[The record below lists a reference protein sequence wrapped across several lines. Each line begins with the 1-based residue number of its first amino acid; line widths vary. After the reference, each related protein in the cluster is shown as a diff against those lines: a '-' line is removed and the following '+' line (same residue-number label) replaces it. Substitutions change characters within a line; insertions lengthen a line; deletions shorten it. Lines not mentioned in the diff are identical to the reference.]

1 MQKNKADFQKVGS
14 YFSPGLNVMY
24 GDAKGNIAW
33 WATGK
38 LYKHND
44 GVDTHF
50 ILDGS
55 SGKDDITEYMDFSKN
70 PSAVNPEWNFVY
82 SIIRLKQ
89 LMAFYILVIIFQK
102 TELKELQLLEPKSD
116 WTKESVGKCSTII
129 LH

>member
-1 MQKNKADFQKVGS
+1 MRFTLFHMQNKADFQRWLL
-14 YFSPGLNVMY
+14 FQPGLNVMY

-55 SGKDDITEYMDFSKN
+55 LGKT
-70 PSAVNPEWNFVY
+70 
-82 SIIRLKQ
+82 
-89 LMAFYILVIIFQK
+89 ILLNIWISQ
-102 TELKELQLLEPKSD
+102 
-116 WTKESVGKCSTII
+116 ESVSKPRMELCIFS
-129 LH
+129 

>member
-1 MQKNKADFQKVGS
+1 LIYTQQPIHILDAVYTLSHAKNKADFQKGCS
-14 YFSPGLNVMY
+14 YFSPGIKRD

-55 SGKDDITEYMDFSKN
+55 SERRY
-70 PSAVNPEWNFVY
+70 Y
-82 SIIRLKQ
+82 
-89 LMAFYILVIIFQK
+89 
-102 TELKELQLLEPKSD
+102 
-116 WTKESVGKCSTII
+116 
-129 LH
+129 

>member
-1 MQKNKADFQKVGS
+1 MEQFLDCSICRCCQQPTTIHFTPRHAKTKQIFKRGGS

-55 SGKDDITEYMDFSKN
+55 SGKDDITEYMDFSK
-70 PSAVNPEWNFVY
+70 
-82 SIIRLKQ
+82 IRRQ
-89 LMAFYILVIIFQK
+89 
-102 TELKELQLLEPKSD
+102 
-116 WTKESVGKCSTII
+116 
-129 LH
+129 

>member
-1 MQKNKADFQKVGS
+1 MRFTLFTCKKQKQIKGGS

-44 GVDTHF
+44 GVETHF

-55 SGKDDITEYMDFSKN
+55 SGKTILLNIWIS
-70 PSAVNPEWNFVY
+70 PR
-82 SIIRLKQ
+82 IRRQ
-89 LMAFYILVIIFQK
+89 
-102 TELKELQLLEPKSD
+102 
-116 WTKESVGKCSTII
+116 
-129 LH
+129 

>member
-1 MQKNKADFQKVGS
+1 
-14 YFSPGLNVMY
+14 MY

-82 SIIRLKQ
+82 SANNQ
-89 LMAFYILVIIFQK
+89 AEAVDGFYILVIIFQK
-102 TELKELQLLEPKSD
+102 TELKELPSY
-116 WTKESVGKCSTII
+116 
-129 LH
+129 

>member
-1 MQKNKADFQKVGS
+1 LDYTQQPIHILDAVYTLSHAKQSRFSKGCS
-14 YFSPGLNVMY
+14 YFSGLNVMY

-55 SGKDDITEYMDFSKN
+55 SEKIY
-70 PSAVNPEWNFVY
+70 
-82 SIIRLKQ
+82 
-89 LMAFYILVIIFQK
+89 
-102 TELKELQLLEPKSD
+102 
-116 WTKESVGKCSTII
+116 
-129 LH
+129 

>member
-1 MQKNKADFQKVGS
+1 MQNKADFQKGCS

-70 PSAVNPEWNFVY
+70 P
-82 SIIRLKQ
+82 RQ
-89 LMAFYILVIIFQK
+89 
-102 TELKELQLLEPKSD
+102 
-116 WTKESVGKCSTII
+116 
-129 LH
+129 

>member
-1 MQKNKADFQKVGS
+1 
-14 YFSPGLNVMY
+14 MY

-55 SGKDDITEYMDFSKN
+55 SGKDDITEYMDFPES
-70 PSAVNPEWNFVY
+70 SANPEWNFVY
-82 SIIRLKQ
+82 SANNQ
-89 LMAFYILVIIFQK
+89 AEAVDGFYILVIIFQK
-102 TELKELQLLEPKSD
+102 TELKELPSY
-116 WTKESVGKCSTII
+116 
-129 LH
+129 

>member
-1 MQKNKADFQKVGS
+1 LDLHNNPFILDAVYTLSHAKKADFQKGLS

-55 SGKDDITEYMDFSKN
+55 SGKT
-70 PSAVNPEWNFVY
+70 
-82 SIIRLKQ
+82 
-89 LMAFYILVIIFQK
+89 ILLNIWISQ
-102 TELKELQLLEPKSD
+102 
-116 WTKESVGKCSTII
+116 ESVGSKPRMELCIFS
-129 LH
+129 

>member
-1 MQKNKADFQKVGS
+1 MQNKADFQKGGS

-55 SGKDDITEYMDFSKN
+55 SEKTILLNIWISPRILGSKPRMELCIFS
-70 PSAVNPEWNFVY
+70 
-82 SIIRLKQ
+82 
-89 LMAFYILVIIFQK
+89 
-102 TELKELQLLEPKSD
+102 
-116 WTKESVGKCSTII
+116 
-129 LH
+129 

>member
-1 MQKNKADFQKVGS
+1 MRFTLFACKNKADFQKGCS

-55 SGKDDITEYMDFSKN
+55 SGKTILLNIWIS
-70 PSAVNPEWNFVY
+70 PR
-82 SIIRLKQ
+82 IRRQ
-89 LMAFYILVIIFQK
+89 
-102 TELKELQLLEPKSD
+102 
-116 WTKESVGKCSTII
+116 
-129 LH
+129 

>member
-1 MQKNKADFQKVGS
+1 MQKTKQIFKRGGS

-44 GVDTHF
+44 GVETHF

-55 SGKDDITEYMDFSKN
+55 SERRY
-70 PSAVNPEWNFVY
+70 Y
-82 SIIRLKQ
+82 
-89 LMAFYILVIIFQK
+89 
-102 TELKELQLLEPKSD
+102 
-116 WTKESVGKCSTII
+116 
-129 LH
+129 

>member
-1 MQKNKADFQKVGS
+1 
-14 YFSPGLNVMY
+14 MY

-55 SGKDDITEYMDFSKN
+55 SGKDDITEYMDF
-70 PSAVNPEWNFVY
+70 
-82 SIIRLKQ
+82 Q
-89 LMAFYILVIIFQK
+89 
-102 TELKELQLLEPKSD
+102 
-116 WTKESVGKCSTII
+116 ESVGSKPRMELCIFS
-129 LH
+129 